1 MCASGERTEGP
12 GLACGTS
19 LHALLPEPTTKPI
32 QSCAKGPHEQPPAG
46 GSVVGT
52 RLLTYLSPEATP
64 TRRLQ
69 KVKAES
75 LQKDTP
81 KCERDSRWF
90 LPGLKDALRSEAP
103 SGLMFLKISEMGRT
117 YHLPARDG
125 VNITSGN
132 LDSISVR
139 EACTL
144 VGLEKAFLES
154 SIHFHCL

>member
-1 MCASGERTEGP
+1 M
-12 GLACGTS
+12 
-19 LHALLPEPTTKPI
+19 
-32 QSCAKGPHEQPPAG
+32 
-46 GSVVGT
+46 GT

-69 KVKAES
+69 KVKVES

-144 VGLEKAFLES
+144 EGLEKAFLES